1 MLYFF
6 YQAFKNRKG
15 FSLFS
20 FLLSILLGKMFI
32 IIDDSLNKG
41 WGGICRE
48 KEGMKMVDYFRIA
61 ALLTEEERFFR
72 DKVRKF
78 VDKECMPLIATHFDS
93 GTFPME
99 LIPRMAEMGL
109 FGLHVE
115 GYGCTPANHTIYGL
129 ICEELGRCDSGLR
142 AMFSV
147 QNSLVMYPIYAF
159 GSEEQKVRWLP
170 KTARGEVIGCFGL
183 SEPDFGSNP
192 AGMQTRAVRQGSHY
206 LLNGSKMWITNGSI
220 AHLALIWAKLED
232 EIRGFLVETGTPGF
246 QTTLIQRKFSYRTS
260 PTSLLILKDCAIPE
274 ENILPGAKG
283 LKSVL
288 SCLNYARYGVACSA
302 LGSAIAC
309 YEVAETFAREREVF
323 AKPIAS
329 YQLVQE
335 KLVEMVLE
343 ITKAQVLT
351 YHLGRLLDQ
360 HRTRPGQVS
369 LAKLNTVREAM
380 KIARMA
386 RDILG
391 ARGILPDHH
400 IIRHLCD
407 LEAMSTLE
415 GTESIHTLI
424 IGQDLTGMS
433 AFY

>member
-1 MLYFF
+1 MRGDI
-6 YQAFKNRKG
+6 A
-15 FSLFS
+15 
-20 FLLSILLGKMFI
+20 
-32 IIDDSLNKG
+32 
-41 WGGICRE
+41 
-48 KEGMKMVDYFRIA
+48 MVDYFQIE
-61 ALLTEEERFFR
+61 ALLTEEERLYR
-72 DKVRKF
+72 GRVRKF
-78 VDKECMPLIATHFDS
+78 VDDECMPLVTLHFDR

-109 FGLHVE
+109 FGLHVN
-115 GYGCTPANHTIYGL
+115 GYGCTQASHTIYGL

-147 QNSLVMYPIYAF
+147 QNSLAMYPIYAF
-159 GSEEQKVRWLP
+159 GSEEQKIRWLP
-170 KTARGEVIGCFGL
+170 KMARGEVVGCFAL

-192 AGMQTRAVRQGSHY
+192 SGMMTRAVKQRDHY
-206 LLNGSKMWITNGSI
+206 LLNGTKMWITNGSI
-220 AHLALIWAKLED
+220 AQVALVWAKIED
-232 EIRGFLVETGTPGF
+232 EIRGFLVETSTPGF

-260 PTSLLILKDCAIPE
+260 PTSLLILKNCMIPE
-274 ENILPGAKG
+274 ENLLPGTKG

-309 YEVAETFAREREVF
+309 YEVAEDFARKRKVF
-323 AKPIAS
+323 EKPIAS

-335 KLVEMVLE
+335 KLVRMVLE
-343 ITKAQVLT
+343 ITKAQLLT
-351 YHLGRLLDQ
+351 FHLGRLLDRQ
-360 HRTRPGQVS
+360 KARPSQIS
-369 LAKLNTVREAM
+369 MAKLNNVREAM

-391 ARGILPDHH
+391 ARGILADHH
-400 IIRHLCD
+400 VIRHLCD

-433 AFY
+433 AFD